1 MAQVKKTIGRWY
13 HQMDNIFSE
22 PEAWAFFKITAILE
36 TIGWTLLII
45 GIAFKYFHWPYSDWA
60 LALGG
65 SSHGMIVIA
74 YMFIVFFVHRS
85 LGWSVRRLVVAE
97 LINAVPYG
105 VLCFEIWAERKRHT
119 EQLATAEV

>member
-1 MAQVKKTIGRWY
+1 MAQVKKTISHWY

-22 PEAWAFFKITAILE
+22 PEAWSFFKITAILE

-45 GIAFKYFHWPYSDWA
+45 GITFKVYHWPFSDWA

-85 LGWSVRRLVVAE
+85 LDWSVRRLVVAE

-105 VLCFEIWAERKRHT
+105 VLCFEIWAERKRRR
-119 EQLATAEV
+119 ELALQEA